1 MMAMD
6 EWEWLGRLA
15 SELGEQP
22 PGREEIGTML
32 RLSREVARGVE
43 RKLAPLTTFVAGMHV
58 ARRASEGVGRADAL
72 REVEAAVTALVPE
85 GAGMDDQRRGRGGG
99 GGRRRFRR
107 FGRRRTR

>member
-1 MMAMD
+1 MAMD

-15 SELGEQP
+15 AELGEQP

-32 RLSREVARGVE
+32 RLSRDVARGVE

-58 ARRASEGVGRADAL
+58 ARRASEGVDRAQAL
-72 REVEAAVTALVPE
+72 REVEEAVTALVPE
-85 GAGMDDQRRGRGGG
+85 GAGLDEQQRGGRGRGG
-99 GGRRRFRR
+99 FRR